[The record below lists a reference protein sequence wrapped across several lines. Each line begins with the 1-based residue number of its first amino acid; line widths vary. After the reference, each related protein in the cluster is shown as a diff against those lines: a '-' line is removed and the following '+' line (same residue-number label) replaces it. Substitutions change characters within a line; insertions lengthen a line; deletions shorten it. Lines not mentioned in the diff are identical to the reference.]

1 MAYGY
6 LKSKSVFV
14 RAYIR
19 LRFGKIEHVC
29 QHWRSA
35 PGQLNLAL
43 S

>member
-1 MAYGY
+1 MALGY

-19 LRFGKIEHVC
+19 LRFGKIENVC

-35 PGQLNLAL
+35 PEHLSLAL
-43 S
+43 N

>member
-1 MAYGY
+1 MAYAY

-19 LRFGKIEHVC
+19 QRFGRIEHVC

-35 PGQLNLAL
+35 PHQYSFAFN
-43 S
+43 